1 MLGKKNIRDLSIS
14 PFQDKIKKKT
24 NKQSNATINISFL
37 FSFSNLIHKYIISI
51 YIYSKKILFPL
62 QEYHSIPVQF
72 F

>member
-14 PFQDKIKKKT
+14 PFQDKIKKKK